1 MEIADLLILARERG
15 ASDLHLCVGAPPMLR
30 IRGRMTRTGYEPL
43 SRSDV
48 RGMLYQIL
56 TEAQQAQFEE
66 THDMDFSIQIENLGR
81 FRVNMFLQRRGE
93 GAVFRVIPS
102 EIRSFE
108 ELGLPPIMRE
118 LARRERGLILVTG
131 PTGNGK
137 STTLATMVNLI
148 NEERFGHIVTIED
161 PIEFVHEHKNCV
173 VTQREVGQH
182 TKSFAAALR
191 SALREDPDVI
201 LVGEM
206 RDLETTALAI
216 TAAETGHLVLSTLHT
231 NNAAQTI
238 DRIIDIFPPG
248 QQGQIRA
255 QLAESIQGVVA
266 QKLLPTLDGLGRV
279 AALEIMVATAAIRN
293 LIREGK
299 TFQIPSVIQT
309 AKHEG
314 MQAMEQALKNLV
326 MTGQISREVA
336 REAAADKDVFEL
348 F

>member
-15 ASDLHLCVGAPPMLR
+15 ASDLHLAVGAPPMLR
-30 IRGRMTRTGYEPL
+30 IRGRMTRTEYAPL
-43 SRSDV
+43 SRSEI
-48 RGMLYQIL
+48 REMLYQVL
-56 TEAQQAQFEE
+56 TEAQQAKFEE

-131 PTGNGK
+131 PTGTGK
-137 STTLATMVNLI
+137 STTLATMVNTI
-148 NEERFGHIVTIED
+148 NEERFGHIITIED

-216 TAAETGHLVLSTLHT
+216 TAAETGHLVLGTLHT
-231 NNAAQTI
+231 NSAAQTI
-238 DRIIDIFPPG
+238 DRIIDLFPPV
-248 QQGQIRA
+248 QQGQIRS
-255 QLAESIQGVVA
+255 QVAESIQGVIA

-279 AALEIMVATAAIRN
+279 AALEIMVATPAIRN

-314 MQAMEQALKNLV
+314 MQSMEQALKNLV
-326 MTGQISREVA
+326 MTGQISREAA